1 MIHPWHGL
9 PAGSHPPEKVTAVIE
24 IPSGSRNKYELDKD
38 SGLFRLDRVLYSA
51 VHYPADYGFI
61 PRTLAEDNDPADILV
76 LLNEP
81 TFPGCQ
87 IDARPIGVLRMTDRG
102 EPDDKILAVPSN
114 DPFYEEYFDIADI
127 PQHYLREVEHFFHI
141 YKDLEGKRVQTI
153 GWEQAP
159 SRDADHPRFDGAL
172 RREVR
177 RSEWAMMARMM
188 SGPIATSARM
198 R

>member
-1 MIHPWHGL
+1 LIHPWHGL
-9 PAGSHPPEKVTAVIE
+9 PVGSHPPEKVTAVIE
-24 IPSGSRNKYELDKD
+24 IPSGSRNKYELDKE

-159 SRDADHPRFDGAL
+159 RANQIIRDSMDRYNDKY
-172 RREVR
+172 VV
-177 RSEWAMMARMM
+177 S
-188 SGPIATSARM
+188 SGP
-198 R
+198 